1 MGHTPEWTIE
11 QDKREVARY
20 WVRDETY
27 FVASVGNGTNGD
39 DSHQRAKQNAQLI
52 SAAPSLLASLKEC
65 QELLALV
72 ARPAKGTENM
82 PSLLSQA
89 LVAEANARA
98 AIEKAEPK

>member
-1 MGHTPEWTIE
+1 MTKYDYQTVGANNEPCDGWCVVKYADNCHRQKIAEGLTRSEAATM
-11 QDKREVARY
+11 A
-20 WVRDETY
+20 
-27 FVASVGNGTNGD
+27 ASFD
-39 DSHQRAKQNAQLI
+39 
-52 SAAPSLLASLKEC
+52 LLTSLKEC

-82 PSLLSQA
+82 PSLLSRA

>member
-1 MGHTPEWTIE
+1 MGQTPEWTIE

-52 SAAPSLLASLKEC
+52 SAAPDLLA
-65 QELLALV
+65 ALHKIV
-72 ARPAKGTENM
+72 NNWSNLHPKD
-82 PSLLSQA
+82 LQQ
-89 LVAEANARA
+89 ARA
-98 AIEKAEPK
+98 AIARAEGTK